1 MFFEKGYYAIKVI
14 SENDMKNIV
23 ELFLNVENK

>member
-1 MFFEKGYYAIKVI
+1 MFLEKGYYAIKVI
-14 SENDMKNIV
+14 SEKNMKNIV